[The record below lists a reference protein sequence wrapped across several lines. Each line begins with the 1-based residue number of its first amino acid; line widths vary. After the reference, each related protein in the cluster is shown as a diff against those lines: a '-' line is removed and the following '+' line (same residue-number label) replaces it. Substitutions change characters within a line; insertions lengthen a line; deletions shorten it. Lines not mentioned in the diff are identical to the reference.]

1 MNANPWSLKKHNQ
14 LRRLLVSLNERAGDV
29 CEVVSDDDPH
39 TVTLRHADLRRLR
52 ARVYL
57 HAQPRGTYGIAFEF
71 PSPVPQVLA
80 RQEFLSLPA
89 AVRCLSAHF
98 AA

>member
-1 MNANPWSLKKHNQ
+1 MNANPWTIRKHRQ
-14 LRRLLVSLNERAGDV
+14 LRRLLVGLGDRV
-29 CEVVSDDDPH
+29 RSACEVVTDDDPY

-71 PSPVPQVLA
+71 PSAVPQVLA

-89 AVRCLSAHF
+89 AISCLATHF
-98 AA
+98 DA